1 MREVILVKF
10 LWQDNSLFLFEMVCF
25 KTTTEKKDFM
35 IGKVMLCGAIV
46 KHESESKRHVDGLIE
61 WRFA

>member
-35 IGKVMLCGAIV
+35 IGKVMLCKKRKPLPTFDGFN
-46 KHESESKRHVDGLIE
+46 HENT
-61 WRFA
+61 